1 MLYCLFSSLPLH
13 LFRYHICEY
22 GVSTHS
28 DTGTCTHAHKPF
40 ITCPRLWIISALQ
53 GQGDAAGKLKSE
65 RSAGFD
71 LSVLPNPRDE
81 DRNRPM
87 LSLFKCWWLETFP
100 YLIFNGTY
108 FSSATSKPISSDP
121 CFFPPPSKKQF
132 LTSAHISHR
141 IQLSLFLKHFCL
153 IDMVSVSSVC
163 ESSAHTITLSDFLFV
178 ICLVVIVQRRILP
191 SLPHDEELSR
201 WSYHWFILPAL
212 SVWLMALYSQANPS
226 SNCTVTDS
234 LGFINEANIFRTI
247 EAPSQNTLIESSV
260 SFDFLFFLI

>member
-13 LFRYHICEY
+13 LFRYHIYEY

-121 CFFPPPSKKQF
+121 CFFPPPSSF
-132 LTSAHISHR
+132 SPLHIFPTEYSCHCSSNTSALLTWWVFPVCAKVQHT
-141 IQLSLFLKHFCL
+141 QLHCLIFCL
-153 IDMVSVSSVC
+153 
-163 ESSAHTITLSDFLFV
+163 
-178 ICLVVIVQRRILP
+178 
-191 SLPHDEELSR
+191 
-201 WSYHWFILPAL
+201 
-212 SVWLMALYSQANPS
+212 
-226 SNCTVTDS
+226 
-234 LGFINEANIFRTI
+234 
-247 EAPSQNTLIESSV
+247 
-260 SFDFLFFLI
+260 

>member
-1 MLYCLFSSLPLH
+1 M
-13 LFRYHICEY
+13 I
-22 GVSTHS
+22 
-28 DTGTCTHAHKPF
+28 
-40 ITCPRLWIISALQ
+40 
-53 GQGDAAGKLKSE
+53 
-65 RSAGFD
+65 
-71 LSVLPNPRDE
+71 
-81 DRNRPM
+81 
-87 LSLFKCWWLETFP
+87 ETFP

-108 FSSATSKPISSDP
+108 LSSATSKTISSDP

-178 ICLVVIVQRRILP
+178 NCLVVIVQRRILP

-247 EAPSQNTLIESSV
+247 ESPSQNTLIE
-260 SFDFLFFLI
+260 